1 MLNLTIRTA
10 ENTGIFIPDP
20 NHTSWFLAPG
30 DAFFRI
36 AIISQPHKGS
46 HGDILVHFPFLQRL
60 LVVDSYYYALAFEFL
75 GKLETKTVQQNL
87 EEHFAEYVSRLNALL
102 SDAKSND
109 CIYCAFDLSD
119 EYSAGIFFTQ
129 KDNAVWEVAIG
140 SIRNHSGDIFPQL
153 LGSPWI
159 ESVQP
164 VVVTHFALEGTNRL
178 LIPVILDV
186 AVVDSAE
193 LSVCF

>member
-1 MLNLTIRTA
+1 LLNLTIRTA

-46 HGDILVHFPFLQRL
+46 HRDILVHFPFLQRL

-75 GKLETKTVQQNL
+75 GKLETKT
-87 EEHFAEYVSRLNALL
+87 
-102 SDAKSND
+102 
-109 CIYCAFDLSD
+109 
-119 EYSAGIFFTQ
+119 
-129 KDNAVWEVAIG
+129 
-140 SIRNHSGDIFPQL
+140 
-153 LGSPWI
+153 
-159 ESVQP
+159 VQP

>member
-129 KDNAVWEVAIG
+129 KDNAVWEVVIG